1 MKPLPRR
8 ALAAVLLLP
17 LTACESTQRTRTA
30 EAEDQAEQYEMVT
43 TTGSILP
50 KRVKK
55 SDPKREGVAVESG
68 DGPTRTIMERRALS
82 TIHSAQQGGSR

>member
-1 MKPLPRR
+1 MKPQLRL
-8 ALAAVLLLP
+8 ALVALLVFP
-17 LTACESTQRTRTA
+17 LTGCESTKKTA
-30 EAEDQAEQYEMVT
+30 ETEEQAEQYEMVT

-50 KRVKK
+50 KRVRK

-82 TIHSAQQGGSR
+82 TIHSSQQSGSR

>member
-1 MKPLPRR
+1 MKPLPR
-8 ALAAVLLLP
+8 LAFAAALLLP
-17 LTACESTQRTRTA
+17 LTACESTKKTA
-30 EAEDQAEQYEMVT
+30 EAEEQAEQYEMVT

-68 DGPTRTIMERRALS
+68 DGPTRTIMERRALT
-82 TIHSAQQGGSR
+82 TIHSSQQGGSR

>member
-17 LTACESTQRTRTA
+17 LTACESTQRTA